1 MEGTTIN
8 SATQGQSLR
17 KDVVNLSQE
26 EEGEAGRVLSVRIK
40 TSYLGYRPNQENER
54 ETRNEA
60 GLLPPSK
67 PPASGRGV
75 SIGEIRRVDLVGQAV
90 TSSGLAD
97 VVEATM
103 GIPTTPAAPSRHV
116 DDTKERKD
124 MCDPLL
130 WSLTFR
136 QCQLESL
143 LPVAGLLY
151 HLDGLIGLGVHR
163 IDGLALAGV
172 ERVLADA
179 RCLCTLTIRHCGL
192 ARLPRLQSGS
202 IEVLDLS
209 NNAIESAAGLE
220 TLFRLKEL
228 NLAGNR
234 IRTLLGLRPLVP
246 LGTGRLQ
253 ELNLE
258 SNPVQN
264 TPRYRESVLGILPS
278 IQLLDGI
285 AKSQNWR
292 MRTATKTNTVGEEGH
307 HRRACSTSPRVRNVF
322 EEGYFSD
329 GATWNSRKAGLAEY
343 SKCGSETQTSQDD
356 LDEHHGFVRG
366 LAGLGLIWG
375 GAPRPRTSPSCDSSR
390 ASSSP
395 GRVGTPRGR
404 SASIGSSTL
413 EGAVGEIQR
422 SEELELKWPSGKK
435 RCRVPSPERCRQ
447 IEGDNAR

>member
-1 MEGTTIN
+1 
-8 SATQGQSLR
+8 
-17 KDVVNLSQE
+17 
-26 EEGEAGRVLSVRIK
+26 
-40 TSYLGYRPNQENER
+40 
-54 ETRNEA
+54 
-60 GLLPPSK
+60 
-67 PPASGRGV
+67 
-75 SIGEIRRVDLVGQAV
+75 
-90 TSSGLAD
+90 
-97 VVEATM
+97 
-103 GIPTTPAAPSRHV
+103 
-116 DDTKERKD
+116 

-343 SKCGSETQTSQDD
+343 SKCGSETQTSQ
-356 LDEHHGFVRG
+356 
-366 LAGLGLIWG
+366 
-375 GAPRPRTSPSCDSSR
+375 
-390 ASSSP
+390 
-395 GRVGTPRGR
+395 
-404 SASIGSSTL
+404 
-413 EGAVGEIQR
+413 
-422 SEELELKWPSGKK
+422 
-435 RCRVPSPERCRQ
+435 
-447 IEGDNAR
+447 